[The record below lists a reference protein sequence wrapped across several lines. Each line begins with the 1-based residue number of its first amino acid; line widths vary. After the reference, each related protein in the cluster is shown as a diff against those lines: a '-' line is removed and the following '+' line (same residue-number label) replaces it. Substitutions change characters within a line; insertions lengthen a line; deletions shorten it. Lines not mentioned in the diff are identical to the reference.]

1 MPRMRRLVR
10 LGALAAALT
19 GCNEGTNVSFA
30 NLIVYPI
37 LDSLCA
43 GDTAPA
49 RNLIYI
55 NDRGDTVAPTG
66 VRWSSDRPA
75 VVQVDYLTGALTA
88 VGPGAAVVSAQI
100 GSTVGLAL
108 VVVSKTLDLQLL
120 LDTIYLM
127 SGDTFTVPVDV
138 KKKGGGAPPAWFK
151 TPTNGVFTIDSAS
164 GRITATAPGGAV
176 PFFAHADT
184 LVDTGAV
191 TVVNLSDT
199 TGGKAYFT
207 ILGTYI
213 ARRSV
218 AARGL
223 NYLRRGDT
231 ATFRLRT
238 ALMSASTTLEQ
249 RILTVRQAVL
259 GAGVSPFIIDSLTP
273 LEAYGRNSGYD
284 PICQPRRNWGFW
296 SRLLSNGTSLNGL
309 SRYGGTLSITQ
320 VVPLMSGNGQAISGR
335 YF

>member
-37 LDSLCA
+37 LDSLFA
-43 GDTAPA
+43 GDNAPA

-127 SGDTFTVPVDV
+127 PGD
-138 KKKGGGAPPAWFK
+138 
-151 TPTNGVFTIDSAS
+151 VF
-164 GRITATAPGGAV
+164 
-176 PFFAHADT
+176 
-184 LVDTGAV
+184 
-191 TVVNLSDT
+191 
-199 TGGKAYFT
+199 
-207 ILGTYI
+207 
-213 ARRSV
+213 
-218 AARGL
+218 
-223 NYLRRGDT
+223 
-231 ATFRLRT
+231 
-238 ALMSASTTLEQ
+238 
-249 RILTVRQAVL
+249 TVRQPVL
-259 GAGVSPFIIDSLTP
+259 GPSASPMIIDSLTP
-273 LEAYGRNSGYD
+273 LEAYGRNYGYD
-284 PICQPRRNWGFW
+284 PICQPLRNWGAW
-296 SRLLSNGTSLNGL
+296 SRLLSNGLTLSGL
-309 SRYGGTLSITQ
+309 SRYGGTISITQ
-320 VVPLMSGNGQAISGR
+320 MVPLPSGNGQAISGR
-335 YF
+335 YFFFAQRTDEYYDPLGALPVRGSVVPPLITDNSPCTS